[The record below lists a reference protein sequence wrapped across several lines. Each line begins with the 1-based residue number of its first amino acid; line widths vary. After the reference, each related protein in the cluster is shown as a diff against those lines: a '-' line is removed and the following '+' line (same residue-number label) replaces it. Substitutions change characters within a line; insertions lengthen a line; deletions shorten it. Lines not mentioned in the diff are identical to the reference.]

1 MRLGTLRRLNQ
12 HLTRAIAPAVSR
24 FSNILAMLALQPAT
38 LTKLLG
44 QMLGHVDVYKKNIKK
59 IQRLITK
66 ISRSIFRE
74 AGLDP

>member
-12 HLTRAIAPAVSR
+12 HLTRAIAPAVSQ

-44 QMLGHVDVYKKNIKK
+44 QMLGMLMFIKK
-59 IQRLITK
+59 YQEKFKDL
-66 ISRSIFRE
+66 
-74 AGLDP
+74 

>member
-12 HLTRAIAPAVSR
+12 HLTRAIAPAVSQ

-44 QMLGHVDVYKKNIKK
+44 QMLGHVDVYKK
-59 IQRLITK
+59 
-66 ISRSIFRE
+66 ISRKFKD
-74 AGLDP
+74 L

>member
-44 QMLGHVDVYKKNIKK
+44 QMLGM
-59 IQRLITK
+59 L
-66 ISRSIFRE
+66 S
-74 AGLDP
+74 L